1 MNANAV
7 EQMQPTAAV
16 KTRLIA
22 KLRSRKVFSALV
34 AMMAMVSG
42 SVLVLTVASAPRA
55 NATSPGWAIQTTP
68 NPDSTS
74 TSVLAAVSCPSTTA
88 CLAVGYNMPP
98 TNPFSPGYSAF
109 AEFWDGTTWKI
120 VPPVQPSGTVSELSA
135 VSCTSATDCMAV
147 GDYKN
152 SSGTMLPL
160 AEQWIGA
167 SWIVRGGPPAAPAGS
182 TSTELTGVSCP
193 SIHACMAVGDWRN
206 GTTNSVQDLAEIWY
220 DARSPMFPPRWTIE
234 PTQGTFSEVN
244 YHAERGVMLTD
255 NHRVHSGRL
264 PGCRQ
269 LRVALLLYSQ
279 QLLHL
284 VRALERRQLVGRAS
298 RLPQQQ
304 LQQSLR
310 GVMQL
315 PDRVHRRRH
324 LNRQQRH
331 ELPLSRGLERHD
343 LDPQFPKFPVSA
355 AGTALGGV
363 SCTSATVC
371 TAVGWA
377 FPPYGN
383 KPYQTVALAES
394 WDGTSWT
401 LGSPLNPLSATQTAL
416 LAVSCPATAVCTAVG
431 RWGSWTPA
439 NNNPQMF
446 PLAERYS

>member
-1 MNANAV
+1 MNANTV

-22 KLRSRKVFSALV
+22 WLRSRKVFAALV

-135 VSCTSATDCMAV
+135 VSCTSATACMAV

-244 YHAERGVMLTD
+244 YTLNAVSCSPTTIGFTPADCLAVGNYVSPFSSTPNSYYTWSEHWNGASWSGALPDSPSSSYNNLSAVSCSSLTACTAVGTLTD
-255 NHRVHSGRL
+255 SSG
-264 PGCRQ
+264 
-269 LRVALLLYSQ
+269 
-279 QLLHL
+279 
-284 VRALERRQLVGRAS
+284 
-298 RLPQQQ
+298 
-304 LQQSLR
+304 
-310 GVMQL
+310 M
-315 PDRVHRRRH
+315 
-324 LNRQQRH
+324 NF
-331 ELPLSRGLERHD
+331 PLAEGWNGTSWT
-343 LDPQFPKFPVSA
+343 PQFPEFPVSA

-363 SCTSATVC
+363 SCTSATAC